1 MPSQSVEVFDNRQ
14 AARSVAG
21 SDTSRFAAR
30 FAEEAAAFHRSI
42 PGYSPTALHS
52 LPALAASLGIASV
65 WVKDESAR
73 FGLNAFKGLGASY
86 AVAGVLA
93 GRLGRDV
100 AGVTFGDLTSPGAR
114 EALGDLVFATATDGN
129 HGRGVAWAAQQLG
142 QKAAVFLPSHA
153 APVRVERIRGHGAE
167 TTVTDCNYDDTVR
180 IAAAEAERHG
190 WVLIQDTAWEGYEE
204 VPVWIMQGYLTMFAE
219 ALEQAGE
226 PPTHL
231 FIQAGVGSL
240 AGALQGYLV
249 ERYGARRPLLAVVE
263 PLAMA
268 SYFASVRAGD
278 GRSRAITDAHD
289 ETVMA
294 CLAAGEN
301 NPLAWPVLRDH
312 ADFFVRCPD
321 RVAESGM
328 RSLAHPG
335 GGDARVV
342 SGESGAVTA
351 GLLVEAGNNGRLFGE
366 LQLDAGSKVL
376 VFSTEGG
383 GDPEAYRRITG
394 TEP

>member
-1 MPSQSVEVFDNRQ
+1 MSPESVEVFDNRA
-14 AARSVAG
+14 AARDGTG
-21 SDTSRFAAR
+21 SDTSRYAPR
-30 FAEEAAAFHRSI
+30 FAEDAAAFHRSI

-52 LPALAASLGIASV
+52 LPALAASLGISAV

-73 FGLNAFKGLGASY
+73 FGLNAFKGLGTSY

-100 AGVTFGDLTSPGAR
+100 AGVTFGDLTSPEAKA
-114 EALGDLVFATATDGN
+114 ALGDLVFATATDGN

-180 IAAAEAERHG
+180 IAAAEAERQG

-226 PPTHL
+226 LPTHL
-231 FIQAGVGSL
+231 FIQAGVGSF

-268 SYFASVRAGD
+268 SYFASARAGD
-278 GRSRAITDAHD
+278 GRSRAIVDAHH
-289 ETVMA
+289 ETIMA

-301 NPLAWPVLRDH
+301 NPLAWPILRDH

-321 RVAESGM
+321 QVAESGM

-335 GGDARVV
+335 AGDARVV

-351 GLLVEAGNNGRLFGE
+351 GLLVGAGNDERLFGE
-366 LQLDAGSKVL
+366 LQLDAESKVL
-376 VFSTEGG
+376 LFSTEGA
-383 GDPEAYRRITG
+383 GDSADYRRITG